1 MTRDGGADQ
10 LVGRLKLL
18 AIVALFFG
26 PLVVA
31 ALWYG
36 LFPQYAPDSRSNHG
50 HLLDPARPLPAVDLP
65 GYQRPAIDGD
75 YFHGKWTLL
84 YVGDGNCEDLCQ
96 RRLYYTRQIR
106 TATGRHRHRV
116 QRLYLIAERNAV
128 PSRLLRE
135 AHPQLAIGFLPED
148 AKPLRRTLT
157 ANGKEPVGADR
168 VFIIDPL
175 GNVVMYYEPDA
186 AADGML
192 DDLKHLLRLSR
203 VG

>member
-1 MTRDGGADQ
+1 MTGDGGPHQ

-18 AIVALFFG
+18 AIVALFLG
-26 PLVVA
+26 PLVAA

-36 LFPQYAPDSRSNHG
+36 FFPQYAPDSRGNHG
-50 HLLDPARPLPAVDLP
+50 HLLDPAQPLPAVDLP
-65 GYQRPAIDGD
+65 GYRRPAIDGD

-84 YVGDGNCEDLCQ
+84 YVGDGDCAEVCQ

-116 QRLYLIAERNAV
+116 QRLYLIADRTAT
-128 PSRLLRE
+128 PSPLLHE
-135 AHPQLAIGFLPED
+135 EHPQLAIGFLPDD
-148 AKPLRRTLT
+148 AQALRRALT
-157 ANGKEPVGADR
+157 VNGKGPVGADR

-175 GNVVMYYEPDA
+175 GNVVMYYEPTDA
-186 AADGML
+186 AEGML